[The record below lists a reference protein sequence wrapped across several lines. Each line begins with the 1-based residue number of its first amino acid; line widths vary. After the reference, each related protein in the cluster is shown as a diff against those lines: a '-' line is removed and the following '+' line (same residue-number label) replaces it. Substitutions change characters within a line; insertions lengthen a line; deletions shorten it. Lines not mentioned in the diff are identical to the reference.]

1 MSKQWTTVLIAA
13 SLALTLVSAPALAFK
28 SQYKMSMVVGP
39 NTAWG
44 MGAQRFADL
53 VKERTDGKIN
63 IKVYYS
69 GALFAGKQ
77 TNEFTL
83 LRQGVADFSLA
94 STINWSPQVK
104 ELNLFSLPFFFPDHA
119 SLDAVVQGKAGDQIF
134 ARLDR
139 LGVKPLAWG
148 ENGFRQLTNSRHEI
162 AAPADLAD
170 LKIRVVGS
178 KLFIDT
184 FQALGANPTAM
195 PYSEALT
202 ALQQGVVDGQENP
215 VGGVIVPYK
224 LWQYSQKYLTVWN
237 YVVDPLIYAVNGREW
252 KAFSP
257 EIKKVLLQS
266 AQDAARYQKALARVG
281 LDDGAALAYLK
292 EQHEAPDVTDP
303 YGVLE
308 KNGVTVTRLD
318 ADQLAAFKK
327 KVAPV
332 VDKWTDTIGADLVDT
347 ARTDQKQAQ

>member
-1 MSKQWTTVLIAA
+1 MSNKWMRLAAVLCLTTLM
-13 SLALTLVSAPALAFK
+13 STPALALK
-28 SQYKMSMVVGP
+28 SQYKLSMVVGP

-53 VKERTDGKIN
+53 VKERTDGRIN

-69 GALFAGKQ
+69 GALFAGHQ

-104 ELNLFSLPFFFPDHA
+104 ELNLFSLPFFFSQPG
-119 SLDAVVQGKAGDQIF
+119 SLDAVVHGKTGEQIF
-134 ARLDR
+134 ARLEQ
-139 LGVKPLAWG
+139 LGVQPLAWG
-148 ENGFRQLTNSRHEI
+148 ENGYRQLTNSQRAI
-162 AAPADLAD
+162 VKPDDLHD

-215 VGGVIVPYK
+215 VAGVIVPYK
-224 LWQYSQKYLTVWN
+224 LWQYGQNQLTVWN

-252 KAFSP
+252 RAFP
-257 EIKKVLLQS
+257 DDIKQAIRRS
-266 AQDAARYQKALARVG
+266 AEDAAQYQKALARVG
-281 LDDGAALAYLK
+281 LDDGAALAWLK
-292 EQHEAPDVTDP
+292 EHDEVPDVTDP
-303 YGVLE
+303 YAVLE
-308 KNGVTVTRLD
+308 ENGVTITRLSD
-318 ADQLAAFKK
+318 DQLAAFKA

-332 VDKWTDTIGADLVDT
+332 VDQWTDTIGAKLVDT
-347 ARTDQKQAQ
+347 ARTDQQQAR

>member
-1 MSKQWTTVLIAA
+1 MLKQILRVAAVLG
-13 SLALTLVSAPALAFK
+13 LTLAMSAPAFAFK
-28 SQYKMSMVVGP
+28 SQYKLSMVVGP

-53 VKERTDGKIN
+53 VAERTDGQIN

-69 GALFAGKQ
+69 GALFAGRQ

-94 STINWSPQVK
+94 STINWSPQVA
-104 ELNLFSLPFFFPDHA
+104 ELNLFSLPFFFEDTA
-119 SLDAVVQGKAGDQIF
+119 ALDAVVHGKAGEKIF
-134 ARLDR
+134 ARLTQ
-139 LGVKPLAWG
+139 LGVQPLAWG
-148 ENGFRQLTNSRHEI
+148 ENGYRQLTNSQRDI
-162 AAPADLAD
+162 ATPADMHD

-215 VGGVIVPYK
+215 VAGVIVPYK
-224 LWQYSQKYLTVWN
+224 LWQYGQTHLTVWN
-237 YVVDPLIYAVNGREW
+237 YVADPLIYAVNGRIW
-252 KAFSP
+252 RGFP
-257 EIKKVLLQS
+257 DEIKKAIHSS
-266 AQDAARYQKALARVG
+266 AQDAATYQKALARVG
-281 LDDGAALAYLK
+281 LDDGSALAYLK
-292 EQHEAPDVTDP
+292 EHNETPDVTDP
-303 YGVLE
+303 YGVLAD
-308 KNGVTVTRLD
+308 NGVTITRLD
-318 ADQLAAFKK
+318 DDQFAAFKE

-332 VDKWTDTIGADLVDT
+332 IDQWTDTIGADLVDT
-347 ARTDQKQAQ
+347 ARTDQKQAR